1 MNTLCFFQ
9 LNAQMLP
16 LEPDHDLQVQILTPG
31 YPQIGH
37 GDAVSLEKI
46 IHESK
51 LKVQRVSRKY
61 RAVPRSSFYHNDDV
75 DNFPSQVL

>member
-1 MNTLCFFQ
+1 
-9 LNAQMLP
+9 MLG
-16 LEPDHDLQVQILTPG
+16 EHFTSGFVDVERIGNNSFSGSTRAFSGDAKTIISVLT
-31 YPQIGH
+31 QIGH

-61 RAVPRSSFYHNDDV
+61 RAVPR
-75 DNFPSQVL
+75 